1 MAKTAHLLVTGL
13 AFTVTLFTHGQAA
26 ASENEPIVPNQTA
39 KKKQYVPPQF
49 EVLTRA
55 QAKAQLIE
63 RGLPGEAAT
72 EQLLKAASK
81 P

>member
-1 MAKTAHLLVTGL
+1 MKPSEEKKRKT
-13 AFTVTLFTHGQAA
+13 
-26 ASENEPIVPNQTA
+26 ENEPIVPNQTG